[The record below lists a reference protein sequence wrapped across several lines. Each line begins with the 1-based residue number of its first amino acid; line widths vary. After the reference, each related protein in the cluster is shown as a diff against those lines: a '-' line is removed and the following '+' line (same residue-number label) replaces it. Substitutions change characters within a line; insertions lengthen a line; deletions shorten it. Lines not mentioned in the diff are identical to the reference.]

1 LWTGGNKTDASEKR
15 SRSEKLRMVGNKTD
29 AVEKRSRSEKLRM
42 VVNKKDVN
50 ESDDYV
56 AHKRKSCCVGTE
68 SYPVTPE
75 RAYIHYYLP
84 HFVKSAEISS

>member
-15 SRSEKLRMVGNKTD
+15 SRSEKLRMVGNKKD
-29 AVEKRSRSEKLRM
+29 A
-42 VVNKKDVN
+42 N

-56 AHKRKSCCVGTE
+56 AQRRKSCVGTG
-68 SYPVTPE
+68 SYPMTPE
-75 RAYIHYYLP
+75 RANIHYHLP